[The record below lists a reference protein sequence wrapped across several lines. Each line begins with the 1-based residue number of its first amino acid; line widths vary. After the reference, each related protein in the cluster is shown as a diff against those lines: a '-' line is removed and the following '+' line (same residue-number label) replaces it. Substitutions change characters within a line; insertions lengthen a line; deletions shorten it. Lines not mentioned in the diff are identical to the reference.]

1 MEYFLCTVGNEI
13 LYKISDFGPQTQ
25 FWNFPTPPPMVK
37 QPLVGQGLIII
48 EASQSH
54 SHTTHSVGLSDN
66 NTHKRETSMS
76 QAGFEPTI
84 RASERP

>member
-25 FWNFPTPPPMVK
+25 FWNFPTPPPHGATA
-37 QPLVGQGLIII
+37 PSRPGPHHYRGFT
-48 EASQSH
+48 AH

-84 RASERP
+84 PASERP